1 LKEIG
6 STMIDDDE
14 AERFETG
21 EDDEATGD
29 PAASVSSADPQF
41 PADDAQAPDDGPAP
55 DEGRVADHRPVDHDE
70 LGAAVELEVAED
82 VRLGEAERAL
92 LEWALRQRQS
102 GPGEPLLRFRKAG
115 PEADAPPE
123 PTSDEA
129 PEPPSHEAPEPPS
142 DEVPEPPSDEAPELA
157 PTSEAVP
164 EPAPDLPP
172 VPSGDESRSP
182 WELLYSSAE
191 EAITALVAVGGPD
204 PRDFAT
210 PRLTRRAK
218 VLIAVALAVLF
229 VVSALGGFVGYRLTH
244 RAAGSGPA
252 AVGRLAEARGATV

>member
-14 AERFETG
+14 AEQ
-21 EDDEATGD
+21 
-29 PAASVSSADPQF
+29 S
-41 PADDAQAPDDGPAP
+41 
-55 DEGRVADHRPVDHDE
+55 DEGRVADHRPPADDDE
-70 LGAAVELEVAED
+70 LGAVGELEVAED

-102 GPGEPLLRFRKAG
+102 GPGEPLLRFPKVRL
-115 PEADAPPE
+115 EAAPPE
-123 PTSDEA
+123 PASDEA
-129 PEPPSHEAPEPPS
+129 LEPASDPAPEPM
-142 DEVPEPPSDEAPELA
+142 
-157 PTSEAVP
+157 PTSEWAP
-164 EPAPDLPP
+164 DPAPDA
-172 VPSGDESRSP
+172 PSGDQSRSP

-191 EAITALVAVGGPD
+191 EAITALVAAGGPD

-218 VLIAVALAVLF
+218 VLIALALVLLF

-244 RAAGSGPA
+244 QAAGAGPA
-252 AVGRLAEARGATV
+252 AVGRVAEVRGGSV